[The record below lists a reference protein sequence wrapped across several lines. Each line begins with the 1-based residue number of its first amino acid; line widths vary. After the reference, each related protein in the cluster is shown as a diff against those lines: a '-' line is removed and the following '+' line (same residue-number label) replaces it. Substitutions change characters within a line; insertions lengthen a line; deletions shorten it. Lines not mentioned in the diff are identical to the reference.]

1 MDTKEP
7 FVNEDPDTV
16 TEETPAKPAERKP
29 RSRSKA
35 ATASAP
41 TTNTKSFEE
50 GVGIVRHGSLMSLK
64 QLQNEVKR
72 KLDAQPKYM
81 LTIPVIPGASKKASP
96 FFDIQVNGVT
106 YRIKRGVSVEVPK
119 SIYEAYMHTAS
130 SNSKK

>member
-7 FVNEDPDTV
+7 FVNENP
-16 TEETPAKPAERKP
+16 ETITKETAPAVRKP
-29 RSRSKA
+29 RPSRMRKA
-35 ATASAP
+35 ATTPVPAANAKP
-41 TTNTKSFEE
+41 FEE
-50 GVGIVRHGSLMSLK
+50 GVGIVRHGTLMSLK
-64 QLQNEVKR
+64 QLQNEVKK
-72 KLDAQPKYM
+72 KLDAQPKFM

-130 SNSKK
+130 TATKK

>member
-7 FVNEDPDTV
+7 FVNENPETV
-16 TEETPAKPAERKP
+16 TEETAPAVRKP
-29 RSRSKA
+29 RPRRA
-35 ATASAP
+35 APAP
-41 TTNTKSFEE
+41 AQPANAQSFEE
-50 GVGIVRHGSLMSLK
+50 GVGVVKHGALMSLK

-96 FFDIQVNGVT
+96 FFDVQVNGVT
-106 YRIKRGVSVEVPK
+106 YRIRRGVAVMVPK

-130 SNSKK
+130 SAVKK

>member
-7 FVNEDPDTV
+7 FVNENPETV
-16 TEETPAKPAERKP
+16 TEEAAPAVRKPRPRRASPAPAKPAN
-29 RSRSKA
+29 A
-35 ATASAP
+35 
-41 TTNTKSFEE
+41 KSFEE
-50 GVGIVRHGSLMSLK
+50 GVGVVRNGSLMSLK

-130 SNSKK
+130 SAIKK

>member
-7 FVNEDPDTV
+7 FVNENPETI
-16 TEETPAKPAERKP
+16 TEETTPAVRKP
-29 RSRSKA
+29 RPSRTRKA
-35 ATASAP
+35 AMTPVPANAK
-41 TTNTKSFEE
+41 TFEE
-50 GVGIVRHGSLMSLK
+50 GVGIVRHGTLMSLK

-72 KLDAQPKYM
+72 KLDAQPKFM

-106 YRIKRGVSVEVPK
+106 YRIRRGVAVMVPK

-130 SNSKK
+130 TSAKK